1 VLRSCLWMSGD
12 SSSALEKVGYRTG
25 LPCTVAQSLNLG
37 QASASAPS
45 CWAHV
50 ATCARIP
57 PQRSGSASPFSPPF
71 LDRSSFGA
79 AVLERRARAKRTGS
93 DHHVGRPRGRASSP
107 RRSSASRSRE
117 HPSSI
122 HERKQ
127 HARARPWIHAWSRW
141 RATCE
146 CRIAPARC
154 SRAPQ
159 APGLTIPLVAVCR
172 AWFFAPSLFW
182 RLCLVSAF
190 AGRRSRPRR

>member
-1 VLRSCLWMSGD
+1 MYRRPISQP
-12 SSSALEKVGYRTG
+12 RTG
-25 LPCTVAQSLNLG
+25 VSSILLGARGHVRAHPATAQRFRLAILT
-37 QASASAPS
+37 P
-45 CWAHV
+45 V
-50 ATCARIP
+50 P
-57 PQRSGSASPFSPPF
+57 RSIQFWCGG
-71 LDRSSFGA
+71 FGA
-79 AVLERRARAKRTGS
+79 ARKRTGS

-182 RLCLVSAF
+182 RLCLVSTF